1 MMQSIVRWYVAK
13 IKPRTEKKIKKYL
26 DSAGLEIFQS
36 LHIPN
41 TIFVRSDKKI
51 VLSLPKDCG
60 LMMDFQYD
68 PATHQLQTIS
78 DKQMAD
84 FIFLQNHSG
93 DLIVLPEPEK
103 LIGGEKVK
111 VIGGEF
117 AGIEGEIYRIK
128 GHKRVVVRLGNLGAV
143 ALGSYVA
150 KENLE
155 KICKQITNV

>member
-26 DSAGLEIFQS
+26 DSAGVENFYLLQM
-36 LHIPN
+36 PD
-41 TIFVRSDKKI
+41 TIFVRADKETL
-51 VLSLPKDCG
+51 LSLPKASG
-60 LMMDFQYD
+60 LNMDFQYN
-68 PATHQLQTIS
+68 PAIHQLQTVS

-128 GHKRVVVRLGNLGAV
+128 GHKRVVVRLADCGAV
-143 ALGSYVA
+143 ALGNYIA

-155 KICKQITNV
+155 RI